1 MFGSEILEVAIG
13 VIFVFLLVS
22 VICTAIREGMES
34 FLKTRAAYLEH
45 GIREMLH
52 DRGAVGIARSF
63 FTHPLINSLYA
74 GNYVPGTGA
83 ERPSPLAH
91 GGSLPTYIPTRNF
104 ALALMDIAA
113 RGPAGA
119 PGSSDGSS
127 PVLSLANV
135 RANVLNIENAAVQR
149 ILLTAI
155 DTAQGDMDKCVAN
168 LAAWYDSGMDRVSG
182 AYKRA
187 TQKVLFFIGLFVAIA
202 LNVNPLAIANYL
214 YHDDSARAAVV
225 ARAEAAVR
233 DSSYVNGTKKYSAAR
248 AELDSLRL
256 PIGWAGAHFWFAS
269 PKPDTSAAAKGAPA
283 IAPARNP
290 WDDFFSPL
298 IGWIITAM
306 AATLGAPFWFDI
318 LNKVMVVRSTVKP
331 HEKSPEESSEDR
343 QSDASNESIAKGD
356 VGANT
361 HAVGAGADVTP
372 GGTAAVPGGAP
383 LVQPVA
389 SAPPPGDNEATVDG
403 CDVVAAPDEH
413 TSDEELPAATGGVA

>member
-13 VIFVFLLVS
+13 VMFVFLLVS
-22 VICTAIREGMES
+22 LICTAIREGMES
-34 FLKTRAAYLEH
+34 FLKTRAAFLEH

-52 DRGAVGIARSF
+52 DRAAVGIARMF
-63 FTHPLINSLYA
+63 YTHPLINGLYA
-74 GNYVPGTGA
+74 DNYTPRRA
-83 ERPSPLAH
+83 SSRPAPLAR

-113 RGPAGA
+113 RGPASA
-119 PGSSDGSS
+119 PGSSDGTA
-127 PVLSLANV
+127 PILSLANV
-135 RANVLNIENAAVQR
+135 RANVVNIENAPVQR

-155 DTAQGDMDKCVAN
+155 DTAQGDMDKAVAN
-168 LAAWYDSGMDRVSG
+168 IGAWFDSGMDRVSG

-202 LNVNPLAIANYL
+202 LNINPLTVADYL
-214 YHDDSARAAVV
+214 YHDDPARAAVV
-225 ARAEAAVR
+225 ARAEAAAK
-233 DSSYVNGTKKYSAAR
+233 DPSYADGSKKYTAAR

-256 PIGWAGAHFWFAS
+256 PIGWGGSRIW
-269 PKPDTSAAAKGAPA
+269 SAPHVVK
-283 IAPARNP
+283 P

-318 LNKVMVVRSTVKP
+318 LNKFMVVRSTVKP
-331 HEKSPEESSEDR
+331 HEKSPEESSEDG
-343 QSDASNESIAKGD
+343 QSSAARTTIARGD

-361 HAVGAGADVTP
+361 HAVGAGAEVAP
-372 GGTAAVPGGAP
+372 GAP
-383 LVQPVA
+383 AAGPPRAQPVA
-389 SAPPPGDNEATVDG
+389 NAAPPGDVEATIDG
-403 CDVVAAPDEH
+403 CDVVATQDEH